1 LAVAVGNAL
10 RQTLSDGEENALRQ
24 ALQRWQDH
32 PSEVVREHIAWALS

>member
-1 LAVAVGNAL
+1 
-10 RQTLSDGEENALRQ
+10 LSDTDANALRQ